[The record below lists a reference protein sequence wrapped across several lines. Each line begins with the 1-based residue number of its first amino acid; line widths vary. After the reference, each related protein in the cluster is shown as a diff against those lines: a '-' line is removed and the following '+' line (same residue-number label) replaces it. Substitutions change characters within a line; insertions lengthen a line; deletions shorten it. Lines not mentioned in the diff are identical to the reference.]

1 MSQPAD
7 IQPKKRRVFFYV
19 DGFNL
24 YYRKLQKKPELKW
37 LCLKTLAQKFMFPQ
51 DNVEKIK
58 YFTAKVDP
66 QFTTSEKQKR
76 QNNYWDVLKS
86 TGVEIIEGVMEPKI
100 RTCELPNSKNC
111 TAMATFSAWAEKM
124 TDVNL
129 ALHVYRDF
137 IFEKPD
143 VICVISADMDI
154 MPALKMVRESG
165 PKVMISLFLP
175 SQDED
180 LLRSRLPHNYQVA
193 LTRQLSETHITQ
205 SQFPDKVEIS
215 PSIWRERPPSWAPKM
230 STWPKA

>member
-1 MSQPAD
+1 
-7 IQPKKRRVFFYV
+7 
-19 DGFNL
+19 
-24 YYRKLQKKPELKW
+24 
-37 LCLKTLAQKFMFPQ
+37 
-51 DNVEKIK
+51 
-58 YFTAKVDP
+58 
-66 QFTTSEKQKR
+66 
-76 QNNYWDVLKS
+76 
-86 TGVEIIEGVMEPKI
+86 
-100 RTCELPNSKNC
+100 
-111 TAMATFSAWAEKM
+111 
-124 TDVNL
+124 
-129 ALHVYRDF
+129 
-137 IFEKPD
+137 
-143 VICVISADMDI
+143 MDI